1 MKKTTK
7 QIRAVIYAR
16 YSSHQQSEQS
26 IDGQLRDCYKF
37 AEQNNIKI
45 VGEYI
50 DRALSAK
57 TDHRPEFQ
65 RMIKDSE
72 RHIFD
77 VILVWKLDRFARNRF
92 DSANYKARLKRN
104 GAKIM
109 SVMENISDSPEG
121 ILMESLLEG
130 MAEYYSAEL
139 AEKVKRGMRE
149 TALNCR
155 VYGMVPYGYKS
166 VDKKFVIDEDTA
178 PIVRQIFNMYID
190 GMTAKQIAEY
200 LNAANIK
207 NRKGHKFSIKYICNI
222 LSNKKYTG
230 LYIYDD
236 IIIPGG
242 IPEII
247 DNETFDRAQKVL
259 KKNKTIGAKY
269 KASEEYILTTKLFCG
284 ECRSMMRGDC
294 GTGKGGGIYYYYSC
308 ANKRGT
314 TKKCK
319 KKSVRKSDIEKFI
332 IDNIVN
338 NILQDSIINKIADN
352 VMTLQQN
359 ARNNA
364 VIDCLNKQLNDTNE
378 SIKNVMHAIEQGIV
392 TQTTVTRLKELEE
405 TQDYLKLEIDKEKSS
420 LLPLSR
426 DEIVYLLDSLRNGDP
441 HDIKYQKRL
450 IDVFIHR
457 IYIYD
462 DKLLIT
468 YNYSNRENKTN
479 EKALSELISDSTLN
493 GDP

>member
-1 MKKTTK
+1 M
-7 QIRAVIYAR
+7 
-16 YSSHQQSEQS
+16 
-26 IDGQLRDCYKF
+26 
-37 AEQNNIKI
+37 
-45 VGEYI
+45 
-50 DRALSAK
+50 
-57 TDHRPEFQ
+57 
-65 RMIKDSE
+65 
-72 RHIFD
+72 
-77 VILVWKLDRFARNRF
+77 
-92 DSANYKARLKRN
+92 
-104 GAKIM
+104 
-109 SVMENISDSPEG
+109 
-121 ILMESLLEG
+121 
-130 MAEYYSAEL
+130 
-139 AEKVKRGMRE
+139 
-149 TALNCR
+149 
-155 VYGMVPYGYKS
+155 
-166 VDKKFVIDEDTA
+166 
-178 PIVRQIFNMYID
+178 
-190 GMTAKQIAEY
+190 
-200 LNAANIK
+200 
-207 NRKGHKFSIKYICNI
+207 
-222 LSNKKYTG
+222 
-230 LYIYDD
+230 
-236 IIIPGG
+236 
-242 IPEII
+242 
-247 DNETFDRAQKVL
+247 
-259 KKNKTIGAKY
+259 
-269 KASEEYILTTKLFCG
+269 
-284 ECRSMMRGDC
+284 
-294 GTGKGGGIYYYYSC
+294 
-308 ANKRGT
+308 
-314 TKKCK
+314 
-319 KKSVRKSDIEKFI
+319 RKSDIEKFI

-378 SIKNVMHAIEQGIV
+378 SIKNVMNAIEQGIV